1 MHGYH
6 SNKRLREIARNLCLL
21 KVIGFKHSTSMIAL
35 LCRCFY
41 EVHVYRLLDLAGT
54 TTLARLS
61 FDVCQ
66 RSSETVCRPFSIT
79 GDHLGYST
87 ANPTENE
94 NASSSMFET
103 CCGVFRRSYWG
114 DGERMD
120 HVSTMCR
127 CTIRD
132 LGKGH
137 WLRI

>member
-1 MHGYH
+1 M
-6 SNKRLREIARNLCLL
+6 
-21 KVIGFKHSTSMIAL
+21 
-35 LCRCFY
+35 
-41 EVHVYRLLDLAGT
+41 YRLLDLAGT

-66 RSSETVCRPFSIT
+66 RSSETVQTLLNIR
-79 GDHLGYST
+79 DHLGYST
-87 ANPTENE
+87 ANSSENE

-127 CTIRD
+127 CTIRN
-132 LGKGH
+132 LGGTGYESNVMNSCDS
-137 WLRI
+137 